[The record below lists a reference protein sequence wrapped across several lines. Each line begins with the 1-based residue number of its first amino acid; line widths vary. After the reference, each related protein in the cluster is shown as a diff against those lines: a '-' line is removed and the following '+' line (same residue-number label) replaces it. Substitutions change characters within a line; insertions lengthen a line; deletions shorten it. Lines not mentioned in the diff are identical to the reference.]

1 LIECHLKS
9 DSFMQYLI
17 EEQRRKIVGLLW
29 RKEKEFDSGSAVPAR
44 NGTWVLL
51 GRYHQR
57 DYTGKM
63 FNHVV

>member
-1 LIECHLKS
+1 
-9 DSFMQYLI
+9 MQYLI